1 MVRFILNNGNSTLEN
16 GVYTFELDK
25 RLSNA
30 TSARINKASFVYSP
44 SGVGPLAVYLRSDAL
59 HHISGRKH
67 TVELKNTQHENSSN
81 ILAVLEETHSTNRY
95 RLRGR
100 ERVIPLKYTHL
111 RNLDFYFTGPDGVNL
126 VGSSSPTTFV
136 ETTDNFDTP
145 TDQEKTVKIVRSYDT
160 GGSDNNYG
168 ANETLNRIY
177 ISENGVNFKI
187 KVLGFTTESG
197 YDMLSIFNV
206 ADDDSQTTILD
217 GLPSPADFTSTESK
231 IKFQWQS
238 DGSNNAVGFD
248 ILIYE
253 DNDGTNTLTS
263 SEGVYSVTIPGD
275 TVVASWVAELDIN
288 TS

>member
-44 SGVGPLAVYLRSDAL
+44 SGVGPLAVYLRSNAL

-111 RNLDFYFTGPDGVNL
+111 RNLDFYFTGPDGVNV
-126 VGSSSPTTFV
+126 VGSGSPTTFV

-145 TDQEKTVKIVRSYDT
+145 TDQEKTVKIVRSFDT
-160 GGSDNNYG
+160 G
-168 ANETLNRIY
+168 LNRIY

-217 GLPSPADFTSTESK
+217 AHSGGLPSPADFTSTESK

-238 DGSNNAVGFD
+238 DGSNTNVGFD

-275 TVVASWVAELDIN
+275 AVVASWVAELDIN

>member
-1 MVRFILNNGNSTLEN
+1 MVRFILNNGNSTLED

-111 RNLDFYFTGPDGVNL
+111 RNLDFYFTDPDGVNL
-126 VGSSSPTTFV
+126 VVLIRRRTRKKRLRLFGVSIRAV
-136 ETTDNFDTP
+136 LE
-145 TDQEKTVKIVRSYDT
+145 VIT
-160 GGSDNNYG
+160 G
-168 ANETLNRIY
+168 
-177 ISENGVNFKI
+177 
-187 KVLGFTTESG
+187 
-197 YDMLSIFNV
+197 
-206 ADDDSQTTILD
+206 QTK
-217 GLPSPADFTSTESK
+217 P
-231 IKFQWQS
+231 
-238 DGSNNAVGFD
+238 
-248 ILIYE
+248 
-253 DNDGTNTLTS
+253 
-263 SEGVYSVTIPGD
+263 
-275 TVVASWVAELDIN
+275 
-288 TS
+288 